1 MKQVLSTAFG
11 LALDPA
17 VNAPSHVGKAYNKEK
32 EKSFN
37 KPEMA
42 AKDVAEMEW
51 KLDHVLNRI
60 VLVMIINIRT
70 YEIRLDESKIYGY

>member
-11 LALDPA
+11 LALDPG

-60 VLVMIINIRT
+60 VLVMIIDIYAHET
-70 YEIRLDESKIYGY
+70 QKILDRNSS